1 MWSQRATSRYSVEPG
16 YHVNATH
23 WAAASLITSTA
34 PLKAGLLY
42 FFADQ
47 KKKKKNG
54 MGRWYITVMVI

>member
-34 PLKAGLLY
+34 PLEAGLLY

-47 KKKKKNG
+47 KKKKNG
-54 MGRWYITVMVI
+54 MGGWYITVMVI